1 MMVRAFVAAAGIA
14 MAGTVF
20 APLAA
25 AAPYKN
31 CSAAKADGV
40 CNIPSDSPDYQPKLD
55 RDGDGIGCEC

>member
-1 MMVRAFVAAAGIA
+1 MLIRAFFVVTGIA

-20 APLAA
+20 ATNAT

-40 CNIPSDSPDYQPKLD
+40 CKIPSDSP
-55 RDGDGIGCEC
+55 